1 MTETPRHTNAS
12 TARRSIFP
20 PRPYDMKGRS
30 AEVDTLERT
39 IIATRPTR
47 IALVGSGGSGKSL
60 LAAELG
66 HRLHDAF
73 GGRVDWFRSAAWG
86 FHTLSEM
93 LALRFRTGRDEGRV
107 QRLRE
112 LLAAGPQRLIVLDNH
127 ENDTAV
133 AQLFEAFP
141 DCQATFVIT
150 ARRCLLS
157 GVLIFPVT
165 APLVTAG
172 ESAFPRV
179 ASLTRLL
186 RWNPL
191 ALDIADGIVASG
203 AASAESLGEFLRDA
217 GVTRVRAL
225 EHEDDLP
232 EVALLVDWVWQRLG
246 EDARRALGVLAHVEG
261 DHVDV
266 VSLAELAEVGSI
278 GPALA
283 ELERWHL
290 VQQPVAER
298 YTLHAVIRHAVARR
312 TKPDH
317 ERTFTHY
324 VTMLE
329 RHPKRR
335 ELEQTHLFAA
345 MEYAYRKSDMQAL
358 LRLEALVRKLN
369 DISGD
374 A

>member
-1 MTETPRHTNAS
+1 
-12 TARRSIFP
+12 
-20 PRPYDMKGRS
+20 MKGRG

-39 IIATRPTR
+39 ILATRPTR
-47 IALVGSGGSGKSL
+47 IALVGSGGSGKSM

-66 HRLHDAF
+66 HRLHAAF
-73 GGRVDWFRSAAWG
+73 DGRVDWFRSGAWG
-86 FHTLSEM
+86 FHTLTEM
-93 LALRFRTGRDEGRV
+93 LALRFGTGRDEGRV
-107 QRLRE
+107 QRLQQF
-112 LLAAGPQRLIVLDNH
+112 LAEGPQRLIVLDNH
-127 ENDTAV
+127 ESDSAV
-133 AQLFEAFP
+133 AQLFEAFSAS
-141 DCQATFVIT
+141 QATFVIT

-203 AASAESLGEFLRDA
+203 AASAEGLGGFLREA

-232 EVALLVDWVWQRLG
+232 EVALLLDWAWRRLSD
-246 EDARRALGVLAHVEG
+246 DARGVLGVLAHVEG

-266 VSLAELAEVGSI
+266 ASLASLADVGEIS
-278 GPALA
+278 PALA

-290 VQQPVAER
+290 VQQPVDGR
-298 YTLHAVIRHAVARR
+298 YTLHAVVRYAVARR
-312 TKPDH
+312 TKPDPD
-317 ERTFTHY
+317 RVFAHY
-324 VTMLE
+324 VTLLE
-329 RHPKRR
+329 RHPERR

-345 MEYAYRKSDMQAL
+345 MEYAYMQSDMQAL
-358 LRLEALVRKLN
+358 LRLEALVRRLN
-369 DISGD
+369 EVAASG
-374 A
+374 